1 MASNSINVLKSLQK
15 DKKNSDW
22 VKNNNRNEREVLWIK
37 TDYD

>member
-22 VKNNNRNEREVLWIK
+22 VKNNNRNEREVVLIK